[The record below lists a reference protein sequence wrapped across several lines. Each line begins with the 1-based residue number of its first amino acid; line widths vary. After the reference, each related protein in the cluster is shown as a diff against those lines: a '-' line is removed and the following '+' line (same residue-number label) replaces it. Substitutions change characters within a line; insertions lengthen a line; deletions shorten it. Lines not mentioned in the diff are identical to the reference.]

1 MVYRY
6 LQAGSRQ
13 CHSQEVY
20 VCYSCFLTVPKP
32 DSSPQTANL
41 QLQSLLFPACIFLLM
56 KIGIQ
61 TWGSN
66 GDVRP
71 LLALA
76 SGLKQAGHE
85 ISLIVSSIENRSYQ
99 SECRMLGIQY
109 RQVPEHM
116 DFDLEDFA
124 RRSARMSFLQ
134 WLKVFLDE
142 AFFACEDQIYAA
154 ARQLAEENDLLIGHH
169 LLYPLKLAAKQ
180 AGKPFFSVTLCHAAI
195 PDPAQAPLGLPNLG
209 NILNPLSWRL
219 LETAFNWALKKPL
232 SRLWRQAG
240 FTAPNRMLSEHL
252 ASQTLNLVAVDPV
265 FCPSRQGWPAQHQVC
280 GFLDFTGDAELWRL
294 PASLAEFL
302 ENGPPPVY
310 LTFGSVQQTAP
321 EWSMDLFLEAVALT
335 GCRAVVQTSSSRFP
349 AGARQGQ
356 VYFIGS
362 HPHQPVFKRCAA
374 VVHHGGAGTTH
385 AATRSGCPS
394 VVIPF
399 MDEQLFWARR
409 LQSLQLAGK
418 PLPSGKASA
427 AALARGLRT
436 LLDNDKFRLNARH
449 IGDRMQ
455 NQTYGVGRAV
465 QLIDRYF
472 FRSITGQ

>member
-1 MVYRY
+1 
-6 LQAGSRQ
+6 
-13 CHSQEVY
+13 
-20 VCYSCFLTVPKP
+20 
-32 DSSPQTANL
+32 
-41 QLQSLLFPACIFLLM
+41 M

-99 SECRMLGIQY
+99 TECRVLGIQY
-109 RQVPEHM
+109 RQAPEHM

-169 LLYPLKLAAKQ
+169 VLYPLKLAAKQ

-195 PDPAQAPLGLPNLG
+195 PDPAQAPFGFPNLG
-209 NILNPLSWRL
+209 NSLNPLSWRL
-219 LETAFNWALKKPL
+219 LETVFNWALKKPL
-232 SRLWRQAG
+232 ARLWLQAG

-252 ASQTLNLVAVDPV
+252 TSQTLNLVAVDPV
-265 FCPSRQGWPAQHQVC
+265 FCLSRQHWPAHHQAC
-280 GFLDFTGDAELWRL
+280 GFLDFTGDTELWQL

-302 ENGPPPVY
+302 DDGPPPVY
-310 LTFGSVQQTAP
+310 LTFGSVQQAAP

-335 GCRAVVQTSSSRFP
+335 GCRAIIQTSSPRFP
-349 AGARQGQ
+349 AGVRQDQ
-356 VYFIGS
+356 VYFIGR
-362 HPHQPVFKRCAA
+362 HPHQPVFNRCAA

-399 MDEQLFWARR
+399 MDEQLFWARQ
-409 LQSLQLAGK
+409 LQGLQLAGK
-418 PLPSGKASA
+418 PLPSRRVNAV
-427 AALARGLRT
+427 ALAKGLGT
-436 LLDNDKFRLNARH
+436 LLANDAFQLNARQTG
-449 IGDRMQ
+449 IRMQ
-455 NQTYGVGRAV
+455 NQMSGVNRAV
-465 QLIDRYF
+465 QLIDRHF
-472 FRSITGQ
+472 QV